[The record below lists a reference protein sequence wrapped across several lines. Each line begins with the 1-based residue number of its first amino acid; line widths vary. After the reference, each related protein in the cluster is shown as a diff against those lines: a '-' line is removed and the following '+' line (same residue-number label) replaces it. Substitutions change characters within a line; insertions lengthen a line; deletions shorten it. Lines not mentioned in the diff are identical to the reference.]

1 MRRSTVIASGVAVLV
16 ASGLLVVQ
24 RTAAPKDT
32 RRQNQAPTIPLPAVA
47 VSVAARPQP
56 DRAVAEHAAVSAIR
70 MTGRIATAGFI
81 SRADLIGSIA
91 SARFAPTLAARSA
104 AQLTDMTAEVGGAGV
119 SPADLIWDEIPLTS
133 HITTANENTATIE
146 VWSVLIVGVPGHGA
160 PRQVWR
166 TVTIGLVWE
175 RSAWRIDKWDAA
187 AGPTPALAATA
198 PISDVA
204 SIRTVLAWPTVG
216 GDG

>member
-1 MRRSTVIASGVAVLV
+1 MLVIG
-16 ASGLLVVQ
+16 GLLVVQ

-32 RRQNQAPTIPLPAVA
+32 RRQDQAPTIPMPAVA
-47 VSVAARPQP
+47 LSVPTRPQP
-56 DRAVAEHAAVSAIR
+56 DRAAAEHAAVAAVR
-70 MTGRIATAGFI
+70 MTGKIATAGFI
-81 SRADLIGSIA
+81 SRSDMIGSIA
-91 SARFAPTLAARSA
+91 SAQFAPTLAARSA
-104 AQLTDMTAEVGGAGV
+104 AQLADMTAEVGGAGV
-119 SPADLIWDEIPLTS
+119 SPTDLVWDEIPLAS
-133 HITTANENTATIE
+133 HITSADENTATIE

-166 TVTIGLVWE
+166 TVTIGLVWG

-204 SIRTVLAWPTVG
+204 SIRTVLAWPPVG

>member
-1 MRRSTVIASGVAVLV
+1 MRRSTLIVGGVAVLV
-16 ASGLLVVQ
+16 VGGVLVIQ
-24 RTAAPKDT
+24 RTSAAKPASLKPNELMSTAPDT
-32 RRQNQAPTIPLPAVA
+32 TLTVPTQ
-47 VSVAARPQP
+47 PQP
-56 DRAVAEHAAVSAIR
+56 DNAGAEHAATAAVR
-70 MTGRIATAGFI
+70 MTGKIATAGFI
-81 SRADLIGSIA
+81 SRADLIGTIS

-104 AQLTDMTAEVGGAGV
+104 AQLADMTAEVGGAGV
-119 SPADLIWDEIPLTS
+119 TPTDLVWQELPLTS
-133 HITTANENTATIE
+133 HVTGTTGTTATVD

-175 RSAWRIDKWDAA
+175 RSAWRIDKWDAV

-198 PISDVA
+198 PISDVTA
-204 SIRTVLAWPTVG
+204 IRIVLSWPSVG